1 MVFDHNG
8 TANTYVTSLNHYVI
22 IHFDGEKKLCEK
34 KPIDQSIINFNEKRL
49 TLYDQK
55 LSVSMFFCSVDF
67 MAT

>member
-22 IHFDGEKKLCEK
+22 IHFDGEKKT
-34 KPIDQSIINFNEKRL
+34 IDQSIINFNEKRL

-55 LSVSMFFCSVDF
+55 LSVAMFFSVDF